1 MPLKNRFSQVIGL
14 SSLDVFIETPPN
26 DDTYFEIEGLSP
38 VLGYGKHGFRLTF
51 KDPVNKPLLKNN
63 SPIIF
68 EFVDSQGE
76 VVFSELSDIPDL
88 SGAATA
94 YIWIKKDPLRIAN
107 EISDG
112 RATLYVVGELEGV
125 PDNYKGKSNLRSSFT
140 FNIRKDFPNTSP
152 ILFYD
157 VDGLLASAS
166 FSESLELDVGSDTFA
181 RGYINVSSSHLQTQ
195 GGKVAFGELSF
206 RETGSRTEEFTVL
219 SQYPLTGN
227 TTIFETS
234 ATGSEGT
241 SPISHVYKTPI
252 PRDIRRDTPVIFKL
266 RFLDENKSPAKHYD
280 ANRVNQDI
288 EVTSSVIVI
297 NGTPTIIEQEDNLLR
312 GSMFTG
318 QAVGEGFETSGRN
331 SAFMKTVDYT
341 GFVSASAGSGS
352 GGIMFFSGSVL
363 PGSGDDYQGVGLEMF
378 ANTESFFK
386 FRSNPSELDV
396 RAAAFFVGS
405 EKSQFIS
412 ASGGSIEISSSGFHL
427 GASGN
432 LTASN
437 FLFAGGGTIGS
448 DVEILADLTANQI
461 RTPAQINGVTSTT
474 ANASSSITSQGFA
487 SFKSA
492 SIGGFKVNETE
503 IKSTNEKIIFK
514 SSGQISASSMLLSSG
529 SFVVEPDNLTRFGG
543 DDFASFFM
551 ANDTG
556 VRIQTSNFNLN
567 TQRFIISSSDV
578 GVMAVGS
585 TPPLSHISGS
595 GFFVDG
601 DGNFL
606 VGKAAGPRIQ
616 FDGFNTIISSSNFLL
631 GGGQQFISGSNG
643 NIEISSSNFHLT
655 KDGDVTMAGTI
666 TADAGAIGGFTIDD
680 DEIKSG
686 TNIALNSSTK
696 TFSINNGTYGGDGIQ
711 LQFSDEIG
719 RPRFHVGNGGSNF
732 LKFDGT
738 SLDVKTDAF
747 FVGNQTTQFISGS
760 NNIIEI
766 SSSNFH
772 LSSSGDVV
780 VAGNITATTGEIGGF
795 TISTDALSS
804 DNFFISGAATST
816 ELFISSS
823 GFSVDARG
831 IVSASALSLTGGDVA
846 GLSVREGTISVGEI
860 LKLKS
865 SGQVT
870 GSNVLFS
877 GGTIGGFELS
887 STQINDTDDDL
898 LLKSSGQITGSNVLF
913 DGGTIGGFTIDSDE
927 IKSGTN
933 IGLDSNNKRFTI
945 HDTTFG
951 NTGIQLEHNGGT
963 PRAFIGKSNGGF
975 LRFENSNVVMSSSA
989 FLLGDA
995 NNFISGSNGRIKIT
1009 GSNVSIDTPTFFLG
1023 DSSNFVSGSN
1033 GELKIQSSG
1042 TTTLSGSGVNIL
1054 TPNFFLGKK
1063 STSFISSSADDLTIQ
1078 SSGTTT
1084 LSGSGVNILTPQFF
1098 FGKKSTAFISGSN
1111 GNIEVSSSKFHI
1123 QPDGD
1128 VVMNN
1133 ITASNANVSGKIT
1146 ANTGEIGGFTIGDD
1160 LSSGAGTLKLKGET
1174 GQITGS
1180 DVLFNGG
1187 VIGGF
1192 ELSSTQ
1198 INSTDDNLTLKSN
1211 GQITG
1216 SNVLFDGGKIAAFK
1230 LTDDALSTNSFFI
1243 SASATDRD
1251 FFISSSKFQ
1260 IRASGEITGSEALFS
1275 GGKIAGWTI
1284 SGTTLVGANAT
1295 LDGAGSALFKSDQG
1309 PGSDSTAAF
1318 DQLRDEYY
1326 IDFTPEQGATNSAG
1340 QFYVKFGPN
1349 FSINSDGV
1357 LFASGAQFEGTVSAS
1372 KGIIGGFTTDNNSF
1386 SGTNIFI
1393 SGSPAIGGVHHP
1405 KFMFISSSNFNV
1417 KENGDVSGSQVL
1429 FTGGKI
1435 GGYSISDSQFISNN
1449 SRVILDNSGT
1459 ISVGTGTSGFGNAN
1473 NIFLDGPNARVSI
1486 GENFKFQS
1494 SLLTID
1500 GNATIGGFTISNSAI
1515 SSSNDNLILR
1525 DSGQITGSTVL
1536 FTGGKI
1542 AGWEITSNQL
1552 RNSTNI
1558 ILDSEN
1564 KKISITDSTFGN
1576 TGVQLE
1582 HNDGTPRFH
1591 VGRSIGEGIK
1601 FDGSNVT
1608 ISSSTFSL
1616 GNASNFISGAN
1627 GDLRIF
1633 STGET
1638 TLSGSQVTLETPRF
1652 FFGSPSQFISGS
1664 NNNIEISSSNFHLDR
1679 DGNVDMSGTV
1689 TAGAGAI
1696 GGFTINADTITAT
1709 NFTLSPAGK
1718 FISLGSGDTIFIADA
1733 DEGIQ
1738 LGDATFADAPFSVT
1752 TAGVLKATSGTIGG
1766 FTLSSDR
1773 ITSNNLIMDSDGI
1786 LETADF
1792 AAGVK
1797 GWRISSVGNGEAEFE
1812 NVKIRGTLATAV
1824 FEKETVNAVGGQLYV
1839 ANSTALTGSGQI
1851 SASNAT
1857 MSVVNVGG
1865 FVQGEVLSLKK
1876 VSDTGFSTEYVLVNS
1891 ASRDDN
1897 TSTTNF
1903 AGKLFVDRG
1912 YGGGTTGDSGSLGGT
1927 PANSQSYEP
1936 GQVIVSTGKEGT
1948 GYIRLNANPS
1958 DDATPFIDIVE
1969 RTGSGIYDVD
1979 LKARLG
1985 DLSGLSTA
1993 RLQGTS
1999 PSSAGFGLY
2008 SQNVFLEG
2016 GIIANTGSIA
2026 GIKMQSGKLFIG
2038 EGNHNNDDTAFF
2050 ANSDGDFSLGSTFVW
2065 DSSAKTLDVSGSAV
2079 KFNTGQFL
2087 LGGGSQFVSGSSGN
2101 IEISSSLF
2109 HLDPKNN
2116 KVSVS
2121 GSVIASDGLIGGFE
2135 ISSNKI
2141 NSTNDALILSSDGGI
2156 TGSKFLLQGGI
2167 ITSDVTIEGDL
2178 AANSISTPTGGS
2190 PKARITSAG
2199 FASFIS
2205 ASIASFNIDTD
2216 TIRNAQQSLILSS
2229 SDVGAIKMG
2238 VSASSMTF
2246 DSGNGFFVDGGGKF
2260 LIGSASGHRMQFD
2273 GTDLI
2278 LSSSKFFLGDR
2289 GQSFISGSGGILEI
2303 SSSKFHLSRSGD
2315 VVISGDVT
2323 ATKGNIGGFDIGAN
2337 TISTTGAVIG
2347 DSSQGLFLSSS
2358 IFKVDHVG
2366 NVTASNV
2373 DLSGKIT
2380 ATSGEVGGFTI
2391 DADEI
2396 KSGTNIGLDSNNKK
2410 FTINDTTFGNTGIQL
2425 EHNSGNP
2432 RAFIGKSNGGFVKFD
2447 GGDVEISSSA
2457 FLFGQLDSQ
2466 FISGSNGILEISS
2479 SKFHLSRSGDVVLQG
2494 DMTADTLTANT
2505 SGEIAG
2511 WSISSNTLT
2520 SNGGGIRLNGN
2531 GNNSEISINSHTF
2544 GNEGIQLGFNSG
2556 NPRFYAGDG
2565 AQNFLRY
2572 DSSNGVNIQTVRAT
2586 ISGSQITLATPKF
2599 FLGSPSQF
2607 ISGSNG
2613 NIEISSSRFHL
2624 TKEGNITASNVNLSG
2639 KITAQTGTIGGFNIG
2654 TDLDSTSG
2662 TLKLKGASGQITAS
2676 DAQIS
2681 GNITATSG
2689 EIGGFT
2695 IDSDEIKSG
2704 TTFILDSD
2712 TNNGMLKIGASGGPG
2727 SATGT
2732 STGVY
2737 LDGDGDWALVKDA
2750 QNRIFND
2757 GTNLVLKSEDFSL
2770 SGSTTLAIDIEKI
2783 RLGSNATTTLTHG
2796 STGTFLDKNGK
2807 FSFVQDANNLIKG
2820 GNSDFQIKSQN
2831 FSLSGSDTLRIDN
2844 ERLRI
2849 GRNADLATISVGDG
2863 IFMDNNGNF
2872 RAGNATG
2879 SRIQYDGTDLI
2890 LSSSKFFLGDG
2901 SNFVSGS
2908 NGKIQISSDIFDLA
2922 TTTMILDSGTNS
2934 GKIALGSSPN
2944 ANVGGTNQGVYMD
2957 GTGDFLIRGDANNFL
2972 KMDGTSVEIKAATFD
2987 LATSKLILDSG
2998 TNNGKISLGSTP
3010 STDGTDNAGF
3020 YADGNGVVLIGDADS
3035 HRISFDG
3042 GNLVISS
3049 STYFL
3054 GGASNF
3060 ISASNDKLR
3069 IQSDN
3074 FSISQ
3079 DGDVTMDGT
3088 ISASAGHIGGFVINN
3103 NSISSSNDSLIF
3115 KGDRGEITAS
3125 KAVITGF
3132 GKIGEFT
3139 MSGSILSSFASG
3151 EGQIR
3156 LDASKRMISVSEL
3169 DEDHAHVFRAN
3180 KGVQIA
3186 AGGAGDGFQA
3196 GPRFFAGDTGSAFI
3210 DFHADILEIS
3220 SSKFHLSRSGEV
3232 IVRGDLTADRLIAN
3246 TAGEIGGFTIDAD
3259 EIKSTNLLLDSTN
3272 EKITVGSA
3280 NAVTIQGGGTD
3291 NFITMGKSAFGQ
3303 STTVGAILGMDATV
3317 PTLELFKDASNS
3329 FIFNDSGVAI
3339 KADTFDLD
3347 ASTLVLDSGTN
3358 NGKIALGATP
3368 PTNGTDNAGF
3378 YADGNGVVLIG
3389 NAGGKKI
3396 SFDGTNVEIS
3406 SSAFTLGDKSTAFI
3420 SASGG
3425 QIEISS
3431 SNFHLTAGGAVT
3443 ASGLLI
3449 LSSSGIPI
3457 MNQSGNLVAGS
3468 VDGLKVA
3475 DIKIG
3480 AERAKAVID
3489 SDNKFQGDLGGSAT
3503 LDGDAIADV
3512 KTGASRANNSIDAS
3526 GNVTANV
3533 TGDINGTAASTI
3545 RTRAITSV
3553 SEPVVYT
3560 DSAQAGSSTDN
3571 QVSALPEY
3579 VQTGTTFKSKVVF
3592 LYLHNANN
3600 IQMNFA
3606 FLCKKS
3612 NSGEGTGFKSK
3623 TQVGILPVTASLGG
3637 GSFPGTVATGDFS
3650 NSTAGEILN
3659 STSFTKNTNK
3669 LSFNGA
3675 GALTGGDL
3683 YEVHVQIRGG
3693 ERSSTDTTHTMTGV
3707 VATVAGASS

>member
-166 FSESLELDVGSDTFA
+166 FSESLELDVGSNTFA

-252 PRDIRRDTPVIFKL
+252 PKDIRRDTPVVFKL

-437 FLFAGGGTIGS
+437 FLFAGGGVIGD
-448 DVEILADLTANQI
+448 DVTILADLTANTI
-461 RTPAQINGVTSTT
+461 RTPAQIGGQPSTV
-474 ANASSSITSQGFA
+474 ANASSSITSKGFA
-487 SFKSA
+487 KFVSA
-492 SIGGFKVNETE
+492 SIGGFEVSETQ
-503 IKSTNEKIIFK
+503 INSSNEKIILK
-514 SSGQISASSMLLSSG
+514 SNGQISASSMLLSSG

-543 DDFASFFM
+543 NDFASFFM

-804 DNFFISGAATST
+804 DNFFISGAATNT

-887 STQINDTDDDL
+887 STQINDTDNDL

-1098 FGKKSTAFISGSN
+1098 FGKKSTAFVSGSN

-1326 IDFTPEQGATNSAG
+1326 IDFTPTQGATNSAG

-1536 FTGGKI
+1536 FSGGKI

-2016 GIIANTGSIA
+2016 GIVANTGSIA

-2038 EGNHNNDDTAFF
+2038 TGTHNNDNTAFF
-2050 ANSDGDFSLGSTFVW
+2050 ADSSGNFSLGSTFVW
-2065 DSSAKTLDVSGSAV
+2065 NSTAKTLDVSGSAV
-2079 KFNTGQFL
+2079 RFNTGQFL

-2167 ITSDVTIEGDL
+2167 ITADVTIEGDL

-2190 PKARITSAG
+2190 PKSRITSAG
-2199 FASFIS
+2199 FASFVS

-2289 GQSFISGSGGILEI
+2289 GQSFISGSSGILEI

-2323 ATKGNIGGFDIGAN
+2323 ATKGNIGGFDIGSN

-2494 DMTADTLTANT
+2494 DLTADTLTANT
-2505 SGEIAG
+2505 AGQIAG
-2511 WSISSNTLT
+2511 WSISSTTLT

-2531 GNNSEISINSHTF
+2531 GDNSEISVNSHTF
-2544 GNEGIQLGFNSG
+2544 GSEGIQLGFNSG
-2556 NPRFYAGDG
+2556 NPRFYAGNG
-2565 AQNFLRY
+2565 GNNFLRY
-2572 DSSNGVNIQTVRAT
+2572 DTSNGVNIQTVRAT

-2599 FLGSPSQF
+2599 FFGSPSQF

-2613 NIEISSSRFHL
+2613 NIEISSSKFHL

-2654 TDLDSTSG
+2654 DDLDSTSG

-2704 TTFILDSD
+2704 NTFILDSD

-2796 STGTFLDKNGK
+2796 STGTFLDKDGR
-2807 FSFVQDANNLIKG
+2807 FSFVEDANNLIKG
-2820 GNSDFQIKSQN
+2820 GSGDFQIKSQN

-2890 LSSSKFFLGDG
+2890 LSSSKFFLG
-2901 SNFVSGS
+2901 N
-2908 NGKIQISSDIFDLA
+2908 A
-2922 TTTMILDSGTNS
+2922 
-2934 GKIALGSSPN
+2934 GSSF
-2944 ANVGGTNQGVYMD
+2944 V
-2957 GTGDFLIRGDANNFL
+2957 
-2972 KMDGTSVEIKAATFD
+2972 
-2987 LATSKLILDSG
+2987 
-2998 TNNGKISLGSTP
+2998 
-3010 STDGTDNAGF
+3010 
-3020 YADGNGVVLIGDADS
+3020 
-3035 HRISFDG
+3035 
-3042 GNLVISS
+3042 
-3049 STYFL
+3049 
-3054 GGASNF
+3054 
-3060 ISASNDKLR
+3060 SASN
-3069 IQSDN
+3069 
-3074 FSISQ
+3074 
-3079 DGDVTMDGT
+3079 
-3088 ISASAGHIGGFVINN
+3088 
-3103 NSISSSNDSLIF
+3103 
-3115 KGDRGEITAS
+3115 
-3125 KAVITGF
+3125 
-3132 GKIGEFT
+3132 
-3139 MSGSILSSFASG
+3139 
-3151 EGQIR
+3151 GQ
-3156 LDASKRMISVSEL
+3156 
-3169 DEDHAHVFRAN
+3169 
-3180 KGVQIA
+3180 
-3186 AGGAGDGFQA
+3186 
-3196 GPRFFAGDTGSAFI
+3196 
-3210 DFHADILEIS
+3210 LEIS
-3220 SSKFHLSRSGEV
+3220 SSKFHLSRSGDVVIAGDVTATSGKIAGFTISGDTLTGTNFSLDAAGSSLSLGSNDNVFKADGDVGIQLGDATFEDAPFNVKVDGVMTASAALITGSNVAIKIKDLEV
-3232 IVRGDLTADRLIAN
+3232 DTPKFKIDTREGQGFIKFGENASLTSGAGLFVSESGKFAMRDDDGNEISFTSPLSIKSRNININTKTFQVSSTEASMSFGSTPPRSITSGTGFYVTGSGDFLLGTGGGRRVSFDGTNLILSASEFVLGDTATSFISGSDGNLRIFSTGNTTLSGSSVNINTPKFFFGSPNQFISGSSGNIEISSSKFHLDAAGN
-3246 TAGEIGGFTIDAD
+3246 VDMQGTITATAGQIGGFDIGDDLDSTSGTLKLKGATGQITASDAQITGKVTAQTGTIGGFTIGAD
-3259 EIKSTNLLLDSTN
+3259 
-3272 EKITVGSA
+3272 
-3280 NAVTIQGGGTD
+3280 
-3291 NFITMGKSAFGQ
+3291 
-3303 STTVGAILGMDATV
+3303 
-3317 PTLELFKDASNS
+3317 
-3329 FIFNDSGVAI
+3329 
-3339 KADTFDLD
+3339 
-3347 ASTLVLDSGTN
+3347 LDSGAGTLKLKGATGQITASDAQISGN
-3358 NGKIALGATP
+3358 ITATSGQVGGFNIGANDIFGGNTAIDNSATTIVLGNLDGTPKIALGASADSITMDA
-3368 PTNGTDNAGF
+3368 NKGF
-3378 YADGNGVVLIG
+3378 FADGGGNVLIG
-3389 NAGGKKI
+3389 DAGGRKI
-3396 SFDGTNVEIS
+3396 SYDGTTVQIS
-3406 SSAFTLGDKSTAFI
+3406 SSAFFLGDAGGAGAYI
-3420 SASGG
+3420 SGSGDT
-3425 QIEISS
+3425 IEISS
-3431 SNFHLTAGGAVT
+3431 SNFMLKANGQVT
-3443 ASGLLI
+3443 ASTMLLTEV
-3449 LSSSGIPI
+3449 SMSSGDMVGTP
-3457 MNQSGNLVAGS
+3457 
-3468 VDGLKVA
+3468 
-3475 DIKIG
+3475 
-3480 AERAKAVID
+3480 
-3489 SDNKFQGDLGGSAT
+3489 
-3503 LDGDAIADV
+3503 IADV
-3512 KTGASRANNSIDAS
+3512 KTGAVRAKTVIDSNNKFIGDIDEDTATIDGTSVATVKTNAS
-3526 GNVTANV
+3526 NGAAAKTVTDNLSSDGTNVTANV
-3533 TGDINGTAASTI
+3533 TGDIQGTSST
-3545 RTRAITSV
+3545 TVKNRATKSIQ
-3553 SEPVVYT
+3553 EYIIYA
-3560 DSAQAGSSTDN
+3560 DSAAAGSGNNNTVAAMPQYVQAGTSFVRSKVRFAYVHEASNITLRIRVLAKQSANTRDGSSTKCKLIIGVDDVTADPTILTGLSSTASSDTFEDQADKLMATN
-3571 QVSALPEY
+3571 LGSSFSNQFVKIVVGPAGLNLTAGDIYQVSVAMR
-3579 VQTGTTFKSKVVF
+3579 GGSD
-3592 LYLHNANN
+3592 
-3600 IQMNFA
+3600 
-3606 FLCKKS
+3606 
-3612 NSGEGTGFKSK
+3612 NSGADVTF
-3623 TQVGILPVTASLGG
+3623 TIAGI
-3637 GSFPGTVATGDFS
+3637 VAT
-3650 NSTAGEILN
+3650 AVGE
-3659 STSFTKNTNK
+3659 
-3669 LSFNGA
+3669 
-3675 GALTGGDL
+3675 
-3683 YEVHVQIRGG
+3683 
-3693 ERSSTDTTHTMTGV
+3693 
-3707 VATVAGASS
+3707 